1 MSSESVSA
9 SFSTDCYDTSGAGNM
24 TLNVT
29 TPTFGGLKG
38 VINLATAI
46 LSGYSGVTGL
56 TLNVG
61 IGVTN
66 TYSGSIANGAAGM
79 TLAKT
84 GAGTQVFSG
93 ANSYSGG
100 TAVNNGT
107 LTFLNNGLKAGANI
121 GFDTTNPMP
130 AKHPSAFQPPV
141 SFSREATRGI
151 LADSTGPGGGLTKT
165 GMGTL
170 TLTVANLYTGATNV
184 NGGKLNINGT
194 LGAGANVVNANAGVT
209 NFGVS
214 QTLASL
220 VIADGAVV
228 TLGAPGAAP
237 APFGGE
243 DLFAQDGGIMV
254 GGATQAVPEPGSVAL
269 LLGGLANPARLAPAQ
284 GVNSIARG
292 RTG

>member
-38 VINLATAI
+38 AINLATAI
-46 LSGYSGVTGL
+46 SSGYSGVTGL

-121 GFDTTNPMP
+121 GFDTTT
-130 AKHPSAFQPPV
+130 AGAAVVTIS
-141 SFSREATRGI
+141 GI